1 MTQTV
6 CLRPSGISDR
16 MNRSAS
22 SKRSKSTRRRGSSR
36 SQHSPSHHRTDAGL
50 SPRRVSKPV
59 KARVRYV
66 SDVPSVAGEC
76 CLSKAQQPFRRAS
89 RQSRSKKAP
98 PCGPRGR
105 TGLSMR
111 CRPRRGTPSSTDVCL
126 THPLNLP
133 PGLRREKPRRVTRA
147 TGPGSKESSS
157 MKRKPSLRKSFQIMN
172 SCSDALVPR
181 RLRVPPP
188 LKPPL
193 LLRARSPLRSGAAPR
208 RRRPSAPP

>member
-59 KARVRYV
+59 KARVRYG

-133 PGLRREKPRRVTRA
+133 PGLATRKAPPRNTRDGA
-147 TGPGSKESSS
+147 RLEGEFVHEAEAQLAKELPHYEQLFRCFGST
-157 MKRKPSLRKSFQIMN
+157 PI
-172 SCSDALVPR
+172 A
-181 RLRVPPP
+181 
-188 LKPPL
+188 
-193 LLRARSPLRSGAAPR
+193 GAA
-208 RRRPSAPP
+208 AA

>member
-1 MTQTV
+1 
-6 CLRPSGISDR
+6 
-16 MNRSAS
+16 
-22 SKRSKSTRRRGSSR
+22 
-36 SQHSPSHHRTDAGL
+36 L

-66 SDVPSVAGEC
+66 SDVPRVAGEC

-133 PGLRREKPRRVTRA
+133 PGLRREKPRA
-147 TGPGSKESSS
+147 QHAG
-157 MKRKPSLRKSFQIMN
+157 L
-172 SCSDALVPR
+172 A
-181 RLRVPPP
+181 
-188 LKPPL
+188 
-193 LLRARSPLRSGAAPR
+193 R
-208 RRRPSAPP
+208 RRVRP